1 MNTDLSKIWQDLR
14 RRSVI
19 QVCAIYAAVAW
30 FIVEVVS
37 VVAPATNMP
46 DWVMTAAV
54 GLAMIGFP
62 IAAILAWL
70 FDVGKGGVVRTRP
83 GSATGILAI
92 VVSLGLLVAG
102 TTGFVWLIKPGEQT
116 SVAEMKFD
124 LIAGSI
130 AVMPFDDL
138 SPNHDFVHFTD
149 GIAQVVIHKL
159 SAIAELTVIASKSSF
174 AMRDDSF
181 DMRTIG
187 QKLRAEK
194 LLVGSVQRSENS
206 LRISTQLVDTR
217 TGESVWSEIYDRQ
230 EKDIFDIQD
239 EIALAIANNLAE
251 PLTPE
256 IRSRVTEVITSD
268 LDAYDLYLLG
278 AYSAQNTVN
287 YTSYAEAI
295 EYFEQALALD
305 PDLAL
310 AWAGLASATF
320 WHGAGGYIPFDEAQ
334 QKSREQLAKALAINP
349 ELGEAYSHA
358 IILAVPDQEAARLA
372 FEKAV
377 EYSPSYWQAYY
388 RYGLVLDTQFYRHA
402 EAAEVLS
409 KGLALQPYKPE
420 PLLRASLGRAY
431 ARAGEYEKGM
441 RLLAENYA
449 EMKGTETEG
458 QYILLMARAAHPA
471 YRYDDAIAAYEIA
484 MRDGYE
490 SIDSRR
496 LLSMAYLAVGDI
508 RAASKEIDRAE
519 QLLEQEPEK
528 GRNNSRI
535 DLFLRFVRLDLD
547 IVVNDVQYMLLNSKD
562 LLARAESDPDN
573 DLAWFDLY
581 AGGLLSII
589 LGRFDD
595 GARAMETVLLT
606 AQDPENY
613 ALAAYAHSQLGNMD
627 RAKELREKGRENAD
641 QFLQRQNGSA
651 DALKFTAL
659 FLAMDEQ
666 PDEAISFLQRLYDKG
681 YRDHAYLSYMPPFDP
696 IRNDPRFVEILR
708 LMHADTQ
715 KMRERVDSVR
725 DSGDWE
731 SLIERFS
738 PQRTASR

>member
-1 MNTDLSKIWQDLR
+1 MNTDISKIWQDLR

-19 QVCAIYAAVAW
+19 QVCAIYAAVVW
-30 FIVEVVS
+30 IIVEVIS

-70 FDVGKGGVVRTRP
+70 FDVGKDGVVRTKP

-102 TTGFVWLIKPGEQT
+102 TTGFVWLIKPGTQT
-116 SVAEMKFD
+116 SEADTKFD

-130 AVMPFDDL
+130 AVLPFDDL
-138 SPNHDFVHFTD
+138 SPNRDFLHFTD
-149 GIAQVVIHKL
+149 GIAEVVIHKL
-159 SAIAELTVIASKSSF
+159 SSIAELTVIASKSSF
-174 AMRDDSF
+174 ALRNDAF

-256 IRSRVTEVITSD
+256 VRSRVTEVITSD

-278 AYSAQNTVN
+278 AYSAQNAVIGDG
-287 YTSYAEAI
+287 YAEAI
-295 EYFEQALALD
+295 DYFEQALALD
-305 PDLAL
+305 PELAL
-310 AWAGLASATF
+310 AWAGLASVTF
-320 WHGAGGYIPFDEAQ
+320 WHGAYGYIPFAEAR
-334 QKSREQLAKALAINP
+334 QKSREQLAKALEFNP
-349 ELGEAYSHA
+349 QLGEAHSHA
-358 IILAVPDQEAARLA
+358 IILAVPDQEEARLS
-372 FEKAV
+372 FERAV

-388 RYGLVLDTQFYRHA
+388 RYGETLDTQFFRHA

-420 PLLRASLGRAY
+420 PLLRASLGQAY

-441 RLLAENYA
+441 RLLAENYTDA
-449 EMKGTETEG
+449 KGTETEG
-458 QYILLMARAAHPA
+458 QYILWMARAALAAH
-471 YRYDDAIAAYEIA
+471 RYDDAIATYEIA

-496 LLSMAYLAVGDI
+496 RHAMAYLAVGDI
-508 RAASKEIDRAE
+508 RAASKELDRAE
-519 QLLEQEPEK
+519 QLLEQQEEK
-528 GRNNSRI
+528 GRNNNRI
-535 DLFLRFVRLDLD
+535 VMILRFVRLDLD
-547 IVVNDVQYMLLNSKD
+547 IVVNDVQYMLPRSKE

-573 DLAWFDLY
+573 DLAWLDLY
-581 AGGLLSII
+581 SGGLLSII
-589 LGRFDD
+589 LGRYDD

-606 AQDPENY
+606 QQDPENY
-613 ALAAYAHSQLGNMD
+613 ALAAYAHSQLGSTD
-627 RAKELREKGRENAD
+627 RALELREKGRENAD
-641 QFLQRQNGSA
+641 EFLRSRNESA
-651 DALKFTAL
+651 RALVYVAL

-666 PDEAISFLQRLYDKG
+666 SDQAIASLQRAYDKG
-681 YRDHAYLSYMPPFDP
+681 FRNHAYLSYMPPFDP
-696 IRNDPRFVEILR
+696 IRNDPRFAEILR

-715 KMRERVDSVR
+715 EMRERVDTAR
-725 DSGDWE
+725 ASGDWE
-731 SLIERFS
+731 SLLVRFS
-738 PQRTASR
+738 SPQTASR